1 MVVVI
6 PIREKGEIMTKNYT
20 EDVILDMLEEER
32 EKNLAADMDEKEA
45 NGLFNIAYNYYS
57 TWMNLF

>member
-1 MVVVI
+1 
-6 PIREKGEIMTKNYT
+6 MTKNYT

-32 EKNLAADMDEKEA
+32 EKNLAAGMDEKEA